1 MVADSTT
8 NVHASGMPDTPVEV
22 LTDLLSKAA
31 KEENVEQL
39 KLLVQ
44 RAHKL
49 VAGLDPYL
57 EECSTPPSDVSF
69 FGALGSILFGDTIQF
84 TDQIIILA
92 CLSYGQQCSCC
103 K

>member
-1 MVADSTT
+1 MAANNSAT

-69 FGALGSILFGDTIQF
+69 FAALGRTL
-84 TDQIIILA
+84 LMA
-92 CLSYGQQCSCC
+92 HCQCNNPINRHLQLLGH
-103 K
+103 KL